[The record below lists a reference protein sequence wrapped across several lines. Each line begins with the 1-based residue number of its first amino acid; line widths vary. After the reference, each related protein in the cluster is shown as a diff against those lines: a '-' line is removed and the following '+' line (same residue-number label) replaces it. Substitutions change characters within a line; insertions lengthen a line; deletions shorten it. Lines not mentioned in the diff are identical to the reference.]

1 MAKIGLMGGTFNP
14 IHNVHLSM
22 AEEARTQ
29 YQLDEVRFMPSKNP
43 PHKNKQG
50 IASDSH
56 RKRMIQHAIQDHPH
70 FTFSDLELKR
80 EGITFTRDTLAY
92 LTETCPEDQ
101 FYFILGG
108 DSLASLESWK
118 EPAYIFSRCHI
129 LAANRGDI
137 SENKIT
143 EWIQYYQ
150 EKYGARISEIQM
162 PPQRISSEMIRNKLA
177 SGCDVSTYCPVPVT
191 QYIRFHGLYG
201 CDRLLQEKPESPMKI
216 SDMYAC
222 LSACLKP
229 KRYIH
234 TLGVAMTAANLAAVH
249 GCDCTQAYTA
259 GLLHDCAKYL
269 TGKEQIA
276 ACQEADISLT
286 KVEMENTALIHGK
299 LGAYIAK
306 TRYGIQD
313 REILSAITWHTTG
326 KPKMA
331 LLEKIIYLADY
342 MEPGR
347 AMNCKPYSLA
357 QIRRASFKNL
367 DRALFM
373 VLECC
378 VKYLEKSGAP
388 IDPQT
393 IETYKYYRNR
403 TD

>member
-1 MAKIGLMGGTFNP
+1 MAKIGIMGGTFNP

-50 IASDSH
+50 IAADSH
-56 RKRMIQHAIQDHPH
+56 RKRMIQHAIQNYPY
-70 FTFSDLELKR
+70 FSFSDLELER
-80 EGITFTRDTLAY
+80 EGTTFTRDTLAY

-118 EPAYIFSRCHI
+118 EPAFIFSHCHI
-129 LAANRGDI
+129 LAANRGDV
-137 SENKIT
+137 SEDKIT
-143 EWIQYYQ
+143 EWIHYYK
-150 EKYGARISEIQM
+150 EKYGANISEIQM
-162 PPQRISSEMIRNKLA
+162 PSQRISSEMIRSKLA
-177 SGCDVSTYCPVPVT
+177 SGCDVSIYCPIPVT

-201 CDRLLQEKPESPMKI
+201 CDRLIKEEMEHPMKVA
-216 SDMYAC
+216 DMYTC

-234 TLGVAMTAANLAAVH
+234 TLGVAMTAANLAEVH
-249 GCDCTQAYTA
+249 GCDSTRAYTA

-269 TGKEQIA
+269 TGKEQIT
-276 ACQEADISLT
+276 ACESAGIALSKIEL
-286 KVEMENTALIHGK
+286 ENTALIHGK
-299 LGAYIAK
+299 LGAYIARTK
-306 TRYGIQD
+306 YGVQD
-313 REILSAITWHTTG
+313 KEILSAITWHTTG
-326 KPKMA
+326 KPKMT

-347 AMNCKPYSLA
+347 AMNCKPYSLT
-357 QIRRASFKNL
+357 QIRGTSFENIDK
-367 DRALFM
+367 ALCM
-373 VLECC
+373 VLECI
-378 VKYLEKSGAP
+378 VKYLEKAGVP

-393 IETYKYYRNR
+393 METYKYYRKKA
-403 TD
+403 D

>member
-1 MAKIGLMGGTFNP
+1 MAKIGIMGGTFNP

-29 YQLDEVRFMPSKNP
+29 YQLNEILFMPSKNP
-43 PHKNKQG
+43 PHKNKLG

-56 RKRMIQHAIQDHPH
+56 RKRMIQHAILDHPH

-80 EGITFTRDTLAY
+80 EGTTFTRDTLAY
-92 LTETCPEDQ
+92 LTKTCPEDQ

-118 EPAYIFSRCHI
+118 EPAYIFSHCHI
-129 LAANRGDI
+129 LAANRGDV
-137 SENKIT
+137 SEDKIA
-143 EWIQYYQ
+143 EWIHYYK
-150 EKYGARISEIQM
+150 EKYGAQISEIQM
-162 PPQRISSEMIRNKLA
+162 PSQQISSEMIRNKLA
-177 SGCDVSTYCPVPVT
+177 SGCDVRTYCPIPVT

-201 CDRLLQEKPESPMKI
+201 CDPLSQEEPEHPMKI

-234 TLGVAMTAANLAAVH
+234 TLGVAMTAANLAEVH
-249 GCDCTQAYTA
+249 GCDSTQAYTA

-276 ACQEADISLT
+276 ACQSAGIPLT
-286 KVEMENTALIHGK
+286 GVELENTALIHGK
-299 LGAYIAK
+299 LGAYIAR
-306 TRYGIQD
+306 TRYGIRD
-313 REILSAITWHTTG
+313 KEILSAITWHTTG
-326 KPKMA
+326 KPKMT

-347 AMNCKPYSLA
+347 VMNCKPYSLA
-357 QIRRASFKNL
+357 QIRRTSFENIDK
-367 DRALFM
+367 ALFM
-373 VLECC
+373 VLECS
-378 VKYLEKSGAP
+378 VKYLEKSGTP
-388 IDPQT
+388 IDSQT
-393 IETYKYYRNR
+393 IDTYRYYQKKN
-403 TD
+403 D

>member
-1 MAKIGLMGGTFNP
+1 MGGTFNP

-50 IASDSH
+50 IAADSH
-56 RKRMIQHAIQDHPH
+56 RKRMIQHAIQNYPY
-70 FTFSDLELKR
+70 FSFSDLELER
-80 EGITFTRDTLAY
+80 EGTTFTRDTLAY

-118 EPAYIFSRCHI
+118 EPAFIFSHCHI
-129 LAANRGDI
+129 LAANRGDV
-137 SENKIT
+137 SEDKIT
-143 EWIQYYQ
+143 EWIHYYK
-150 EKYGARISEIQM
+150 EKYGANISEIQM
-162 PPQRISSEMIRNKLA
+162 PSQRISSEMIRSKLA
-177 SGCDVSTYCPVPVT
+177 SGCDVSIYCPIPVT

-201 CDRLLQEKPESPMKI
+201 CDRLIKEEMEHPMKVA
-216 SDMYAC
+216 DMYTC

-234 TLGVAMTAANLAAVH
+234 TLGVAMTAANLAEVH
-249 GCDCTQAYTA
+249 GCDSTRAYTA

-269 TGKEQIA
+269 TGKEQIT
-276 ACQEADISLT
+276 ACESAGIALSKIEL
-286 KVEMENTALIHGK
+286 ENTALIHGK
-299 LGAYIAK
+299 LGAYIARTK
-306 TRYGIQD
+306 YGVQD
-313 REILSAITWHTTG
+313 KEILSAITWHTTG
-326 KPKMA
+326 KPKMT

-347 AMNCKPYSLA
+347 AMNCKPYSLT
-357 QIRRASFKNL
+357 QIRGTSFENIDK
-367 DRALFM
+367 ALCM
-373 VLECC
+373 VLECS
-378 VKYLEKSGAP
+378 VKYLEKSGVP

-393 IETYKYYRNR
+393 METYKYYRKKA
-403 TD
+403 D

>member
-1 MAKIGLMGGTFNP
+1 MAKIGIMGGTFNP

-29 YQLDEVRFMPSKNP
+29 YQLDEVCFMPSKNP

-50 IASDSH
+50 IVSDSH

-80 EGITFTRDTLAY
+80 EGTTFTRDTLAY

-108 DSLASLESWK
+108 DSLASLENWK
-118 EPAYIFSRCHI
+118 DPAYIFSHCHI

-137 SENKIT
+137 SEDKII
-143 EWIQYYQ
+143 ECIHYYK
-150 EKYGARISEIQM
+150 EKYGAHISEIQM
-162 PPQRISSEMIRNKLA
+162 PSQRISSEMIRNKLA
-177 SGCDVSTYCPVPVT
+177 SGCDVSTYCPVSVT
-191 QYIRFHGLYG
+191 QYIWFHGLYD
-201 CDRLLQEKPESPMKI
+201 CDRLSQEEAKPPMKT
-216 SDMYAC
+216 SDMYAV

-234 TLGVAMTAANLAAVH
+234 TLGVAMTAANLAEVH
-249 GCDCTQAYTA
+249 GCDSNQAYTA

-269 TGKEQIA
+269 TGNEQIT
-276 ACQEADISLT
+276 ACQSANISLT
-286 KVEMENTALIHGK
+286 KVELENTALIHGK

-306 TRYGIQD
+306 TRYGIRD
-313 REILSAITWHTTG
+313 KEILSAITWHTTG
-326 KPKMA
+326 KPKMT

-347 AMNCKPYSLA
+347 TMNCKPYSLA
-357 QIRRASFKNL
+357 QIRRASFENIDK
-367 DRALFM
+367 ALYM
-373 VLECC
+373 VLECS

-393 IETYKYYRNR
+393 IDTYKYYRKKTN
-403 TD
+403 

>member
-1 MAKIGLMGGTFNP
+1 MAKIGIMGGTFNP

-50 IASDSH
+50 IAADSH
-56 RKRMIQHAIQDHPH
+56 RKRMIQHAIQNYPY
-70 FTFSDLELKR
+70 FSFSDLELKR
-80 EGITFTRDTLAY
+80 EGTTFTRDTLAY

-118 EPAYIFSRCHI
+118 EPAYIFSHCHI
-129 LAANRGDI
+129 LAANRGDV
-137 SENKIT
+137 SEDKIT
-143 EWIQYYQ
+143 EWIHYYK
-150 EKYGARISEIQM
+150 EKYGADISEIQM
-162 PPQRISSEMIRNKLA
+162 PSQRISSEMIRSKLA
-177 SGCDVSTYCPVPVT
+177 SGCDVSTYCPILVT

-201 CDRLLQEKPESPMKI
+201 CIRLTQEEMEHPMKVA
-216 SDMYAC
+216 DMYPC

-234 TLGVAMTAANLAAVH
+234 TLGVAMTAANLAEVH
-249 GCDCTQAYTA
+249 GCDSTRAYTA

-269 TGKEQIA
+269 TGKEQIT
-276 ACQEADISLT
+276 ACQSAGIPLSKIEL
-286 KVEMENTALIHGK
+286 ENTALIHGK
-299 LGAYIAK
+299 LGAYIARTK
-306 TRYGIQD
+306 YGVQD
-313 REILSAITWHTTG
+313 KEILSAITWHTTG
-326 KPKMA
+326 KPKMT

-347 AMNCKPYSLA
+347 AMNCKPYSLT
-357 QIRRASFKNL
+357 QIRGTSFENIDK
-367 DRALFM
+367 ALCM
-373 VLECC
+373 VLECS
-378 VKYLEKSGAP
+378 VKYLEKSGVP

-393 IETYKYYRNR
+393 METYKYYRKKA
-403 TD
+403 D

>member
-1 MAKIGLMGGTFNP
+1 MAKIGIMGGTFNP

-29 YQLDEVRFMPSKNP
+29 YQLDEVCFMPSKNP

-50 IASDSH
+50 IVSDSH

-80 EGITFTRDTLAY
+80 EGTTFTRDTLAY

-108 DSLASLESWK
+108 DSLASLENWK
-118 EPAYIFSRCHI
+118 DPAYIFSHCHI

-137 SENKIT
+137 SEDKII
-143 EWIQYYQ
+143 ECIHYYK
-150 EKYGARISEIQM
+150 EKYGAHISEIQM
-162 PPQRISSEMIRNKLA
+162 PSQRISSEMIRNKLA
-177 SGCDVSTYCPVPVT
+177 SGCDVSTYCPVSVT
-191 QYIRFHGLYG
+191 QYIRFHGLYD
-201 CDRLLQEKPESPMKI
+201 CDRLSQEEAKPPMKT
-216 SDMYAC
+216 SDMYAV

-234 TLGVAMTAANLAAVH
+234 TLGVAMTAANLAEVH
-249 GCDCTQAYTA
+249 GCDSNQAYTA

-269 TGKEQIA
+269 TGNEQIT
-276 ACQEADISLT
+276 ACQSANISLT
-286 KVEMENTALIHGK
+286 KVELENTALIHGK

-306 TRYGIQD
+306 TRYGIRD
-313 REILSAITWHTTG
+313 KEILSAITWHTTG
-326 KPKMA
+326 KPKMT

-347 AMNCKPYSLA
+347 TMNCKPYSLA
-357 QIRRASFKNL
+357 QIRRASFENIDK
-367 DRALFM
+367 ALYM
-373 VLECC
+373 VLECS
-378 VKYLEKSGAP
+378 VKYLEKSGVS

-393 IETYKYYRNR
+393 IDTYKYYRKKTN
-403 TD
+403 

>member
-1 MAKIGLMGGTFNP
+1 MAKIGIMGGTFNP

-29 YQLDEVRFMPSKNP
+29 YQLDEVCFMPSKNP

-50 IASDSH
+50 IVSDSH
-56 RKRMIQHAIQDHPH
+56 RKRMIQHAIQNHPH

-80 EGITFTRDTLAY
+80 EGTTFTRDTLAY

-108 DSLASLESWK
+108 DSLASLENWK
-118 EPAYIFSRCHI
+118 DPAYIFSHCHI

-137 SENKIT
+137 SEDKII
-143 EWIQYYQ
+143 ECIHYYK
-150 EKYGARISEIQM
+150 EKYGAHISEIQM
-162 PPQRISSEMIRNKLA
+162 PSQRISSEMIRNKLA
-177 SGCDVSTYCPVPVT
+177 SGCDVSTYCPVSVT
-191 QYIRFHGLYG
+191 QYIRFHGLYD
-201 CDRLLQEKPESPMKI
+201 CDRLSQEEAKPPMKT
-216 SDMYAC
+216 SDMYAV

-234 TLGVAMTAANLAAVH
+234 TLGVAMTAANLAEVH
-249 GCDCTQAYTA
+249 GCDSNQAYTA

-269 TGKEQIA
+269 TGNEQIT
-276 ACQEADISLT
+276 ACQSANISLT
-286 KVEMENTALIHGK
+286 KVELENTALIHGK

-306 TRYGIQD
+306 TRYGIRD
-313 REILSAITWHTTG
+313 KEILSAITWHTTG
-326 KPKMA
+326 KPKMT

-347 AMNCKPYSLA
+347 TMNCKPYSLA
-357 QIRRASFKNL
+357 QIRRASFENIDK
-367 DRALFM
+367 ALYM
-373 VLECC
+373 VLECS
-378 VKYLEKSGAP
+378 VKYLEKSGVP

-393 IETYKYYRNR
+393 IDTYKYYRKKTN
-403 TD
+403 

>member
-1 MAKIGLMGGTFNP
+1 MAKIGIMGGTFNP

-29 YQLDEVRFMPSKNP
+29 YQLDEVCFMPSKNP

-50 IASDSH
+50 IVSDSH

-80 EGITFTRDTLAY
+80 EGTTFTRDTLAY

-108 DSLASLESWK
+108 DSLASLENWK
-118 EPAYIFSRCHI
+118 DPAYIFSHCHI

-137 SENKIT
+137 SEDKII
-143 EWIQYYQ
+143 ECIHYYK
-150 EKYGARISEIQM
+150 EKYGAHISEIQM
-162 PPQRISSEMIRNKLA
+162 PSQRISSEMIRNKLA
-177 SGCDVSTYCPVPVT
+177 SGCDVSTYCPVLVT
-191 QYIRFHGLYG
+191 QYIRFHGLYD
-201 CDRLLQEKPESPMKI
+201 CDRLSQEEAKPPMKT
-216 SDMYAC
+216 SDMYAV

-234 TLGVAMTAANLAAVH
+234 TLGVAMTAANLAEVH
-249 GCDCTQAYTA
+249 GCDSNQAYTA

-269 TGKEQIA
+269 TGNEQIT
-276 ACQEADISLT
+276 ACQSANISLT
-286 KVEMENTALIHGK
+286 KVELENTALIHGK

-306 TRYGIQD
+306 TRYGIRD
-313 REILSAITWHTTG
+313 KEILSAITWHTTG
-326 KPKMA
+326 KPKMT

-347 AMNCKPYSLA
+347 TMNCKPYSLA
-357 QIRRASFKNL
+357 QIRRASFENIDK
-367 DRALFM
+367 ALYM
-373 VLECC
+373 VLECS
-378 VKYLEKSGAP
+378 VKYLEKSGVP

-393 IETYKYYRNR
+393 IDTYKYYRKKTN
-403 TD
+403 

>member
-1 MAKIGLMGGTFNP
+1 MAKIGIMGGTFNP

-29 YQLDEVRFMPSKNP
+29 YQLDEVCFMPSKNP

-50 IASDSH
+50 IVSDSH

-80 EGITFTRDTLAY
+80 EGTTFTRDTLAY

-108 DSLASLESWK
+108 DSLASLENWK
-118 EPAYIFSRCHI
+118 DPAYIFSHCYI

-137 SENKIT
+137 SEDKII
-143 EWIQYYQ
+143 ECIHYYK
-150 EKYGARISEIQM
+150 EKYGAHISEIQM
-162 PPQRISSEMIRNKLA
+162 PSQRISSEMIRNKLA
-177 SGCDVSTYCPVPVT
+177 SGCDVSTYCPVSVT
-191 QYIRFHGLYG
+191 QYIRFHGLYD
-201 CDRLLQEKPESPMKI
+201 CDRLSQEEAKPPMKT
-216 SDMYAC
+216 SDMYAV
-222 LSACLKP
+222 LSACLRP

-234 TLGVAMTAANLAAVH
+234 TLGVAMTAANLAEVH
-249 GCDCTQAYTA
+249 GCDSNQAYTA

-269 TGKEQIA
+269 TGNEQIT
-276 ACQEADISLT
+276 ACQSANISLT
-286 KVEMENTALIHGK
+286 KVELENTALIHGK

-306 TRYGIQD
+306 TRYGIRD
-313 REILSAITWHTTG
+313 KEILSAITWHTTG
-326 KPKMA
+326 KPKMT

-347 AMNCKPYSLA
+347 TMNCKPYSLA
-357 QIRRASFKNL
+357 QIRRASFENIDK
-367 DRALFM
+367 ALYM
-373 VLECC
+373 VLECS
-378 VKYLEKSGAP
+378 VKYLEKSGVP

-393 IETYKYYRNR
+393 IDTYKYYRKKTN
-403 TD
+403 

>member
-1 MAKIGLMGGTFNP
+1 MAKIGIMGGTFNP

-50 IASDSH
+50 IAADSH
-56 RKRMIQHAIQDHPH
+56 RKRMIQHAIQNYPY
-70 FTFSDLELKR
+70 FSFSDLELKR
-80 EGITFTRDTLAY
+80 EGTTFTRDTLAY

-118 EPAYIFSRCHI
+118 EPAFIFSHCHI
-129 LAANRGDI
+129 LAANRGDV
-137 SENKIT
+137 SEDKII
-143 EWIQYYQ
+143 EWIHYYK
-150 EKYGARISEIQM
+150 EKYGANISEIQM
-162 PPQRISSEMIRNKLA
+162 PSQRISSEMIRSKLA
-177 SGCDVSTYCPVPVT
+177 SGCDVSTYCPIPVT

-201 CDRLLQEKPESPMKI
+201 SDRLIQEEMEHPMKVA
-216 SDMYAC
+216 DMYTC

-234 TLGVAMTAANLAAVH
+234 TLGVAMTAANLAEVH
-249 GCDCTQAYTA
+249 GCDSTRAYTA

-269 TGKEQIA
+269 TGKEQIT
-276 ACQEADISLT
+276 ACESAGIALSKIEL
-286 KVEMENTALIHGK
+286 ENTALIHGK
-299 LGAYIAK
+299 LGAYIARTK
-306 TRYGIQD
+306 YGVQD
-313 REILSAITWHTTG
+313 KEILSAITWHTTG
-326 KPKMA
+326 KPKMT

-347 AMNCKPYSLA
+347 AMNCKPYSLT
-357 QIRRASFKNL
+357 QIRGTSFENIDK
-367 DRALFM
+367 ALCM
-373 VLECC
+373 VLECS
-378 VKYLEKSGAP
+378 VKYLEKSGVP

-393 IETYKYYRNR
+393 METYKYYRKKA
-403 TD
+403 D

>member
-1 MAKIGLMGGTFNP
+1 MAKIGIMGGTFNP

-50 IASDSH
+50 IAADSH
-56 RKRMIQHAIQDHPH
+56 RKRMIQHAIQNYPY
-70 FTFSDLELKR
+70 FSFSDLELKR
-80 EGITFTRDTLAY
+80 EGTTFTRDTLAY

-118 EPAYIFSRCHI
+118 EPAFIFSHCHI
-129 LAANRGDI
+129 LAANRGDV
-137 SENKIT
+137 SEDKII
-143 EWIQYYQ
+143 EWIHYYK
-150 EKYGARISEIQM
+150 EKYGANISEIQM
-162 PPQRISSEMIRNKLA
+162 PSQRISSEMIRSKLA
-177 SGCDVSTYCPVPVT
+177 SGCDVSTYCPIPVT

-201 CDRLLQEKPESPMKI
+201 CDRLIQEEMEHPMKVA
-216 SDMYAC
+216 DMYTC

-234 TLGVAMTAANLAAVH
+234 TLGVAMIAANLAEVH
-249 GCDCTQAYTA
+249 GCDSTRAYTA

-269 TGKEQIA
+269 TGKEQIT
-276 ACQEADISLT
+276 ACESAGIALSKIEL
-286 KVEMENTALIHGK
+286 ENTALIHGK
-299 LGAYIAK
+299 LGAYIARTK
-306 TRYGIQD
+306 YGVQD
-313 REILSAITWHTTG
+313 KEILSAITWHTTG
-326 KPKMA
+326 KPKMT

-347 AMNCKPYSLA
+347 AMNCKPYSLT
-357 QIRRASFKNL
+357 QIRGTSFENIDK
-367 DRALFM
+367 ALCM
-373 VLECC
+373 VLECS
-378 VKYLEKSGAP
+378 VKYLEKSGVP

-393 IETYKYYRNR
+393 METYKYYRKKA
-403 TD
+403 D

>member
-1 MAKIGLMGGTFNP
+1 MAKIGIMGGTFNP

-50 IASDSH
+50 IAADSH
-56 RKRMIQHAIQDHPH
+56 RKRMIQHAIQNYPY
-70 FTFSDLELKR
+70 FSFSDLELKR
-80 EGITFTRDTLAY
+80 EGTTFTRDTLAY

-118 EPAYIFSRCHI
+118 EPAFIFSHCHI
-129 LAANRGDI
+129 LAANRGDV
-137 SENKIT
+137 SEDKIT
-143 EWIQYYQ
+143 EWIHYYK
-150 EKYGARISEIQM
+150 EKYGADISEIQM
-162 PPQRISSEMIRNKLA
+162 PSQRISSEMIRSKLA
-177 SGCDVSTYCPVPVT
+177 SGCDVSTYCPILVT

-201 CDRLLQEKPESPMKI
+201 CNRLPQEEMEHPMKVA
-216 SDMYAC
+216 DMYPC

-234 TLGVAMTAANLAAVH
+234 TLGVAMTAANLAEVH
-249 GCDCTQAYTA
+249 GCDSTRAYTA

-269 TGKEQIA
+269 TGKEQIM
-276 ACQEADISLT
+276 ACQSAGIPLSKIEL
-286 KVEMENTALIHGK
+286 ENTALIHGK
-299 LGAYIAK
+299 LGAYIARTK
-306 TRYGIQD
+306 YGVQD
-313 REILSAITWHTTG
+313 KEILSAITWHTTG
-326 KPKMA
+326 KPKMT

-347 AMNCKPYSLA
+347 AMNCKPYSLT
-357 QIRRASFKNL
+357 QIRGTSFENIDK
-367 DRALFM
+367 ALCM
-373 VLECC
+373 VLECS
-378 VKYLEKSGAP
+378 VKYLEKSGVH

-393 IETYKYYRNR
+393 METYKYYRKKA
-403 TD
+403 D

>member
-1 MAKIGLMGGTFNP
+1 MAKIGIMGGTFNP

-29 YQLDEVRFMPSKNP
+29 YQLDEVCFMPSKNP

-50 IASDSH
+50 IVSDSH

-80 EGITFTRDTLAY
+80 EGTTFTRDTLAY

-108 DSLASLESWK
+108 DSLASLENWK
-118 EPAYIFSRCHI
+118 DPAYIFSHCHI

-137 SENKIT
+137 SEDKII
-143 EWIQYYQ
+143 ECIHYYK
-150 EKYGARISEIQM
+150 EKYGAHISEIQM
-162 PPQRISSEMIRNKLA
+162 PSQRISSEMIRNKLA
-177 SGCDVSTYCPVPVT
+177 SGCDVSTYCPVSVT
-191 QYIRFHGLYG
+191 QYIRFHGLYD
-201 CDRLLQEKPESPMKI
+201 CDRLSQEEAKPPMKT
-216 SDMYAC
+216 SDMYAV

-234 TLGVAMTAANLAAVH
+234 TLGVAMTAANLAEVH
-249 GCDCTQAYTA
+249 GCDSNQAYTA

-269 TGKEQIA
+269 TGNEQIT
-276 ACQEADISLT
+276 ACQSANISLT
-286 KVEMENTALIHGK
+286 KVELENTALIHGK

-306 TRYGIQD
+306 TRYGIRD
-313 REILSAITWHTTG
+313 KEILSAITWHTTG
-326 KPKMA
+326 KPKMT

-347 AMNCKPYSLA
+347 TMNCKPYSLA
-357 QIRRASFKNL
+357 QIRRASFENIDK
-367 DRALFM
+367 ALYM
-373 VLECC
+373 VLECS
-378 VKYLEKSGAP
+378 VKYLEKSGVP

-393 IETYKYYRNR
+393 IDTYKYYRKKTN
-403 TD
+403 

>member
-1 MAKIGLMGGTFNP
+1 MAKIGIMGGTFNP

-50 IASDSH
+50 IAADSH
-56 RKRMIQHAIQDHPH
+56 RKRMIQHAIQNYPY
-70 FTFSDLELKR
+70 FSFSDLELER
-80 EGITFTRDTLAY
+80 EGTTFTRDTLAY

-118 EPAYIFSRCHI
+118 EPAFIFSHCHI
-129 LAANRGDI
+129 LAANRGDV
-137 SENKIT
+137 SEDKIT
-143 EWIQYYQ
+143 EWIHYYK
-150 EKYGARISEIQM
+150 EKYGANISEIQM
-162 PPQRISSEMIRNKLA
+162 PSQRISSEMIRSKLA
-177 SGCDVSTYCPVPVT
+177 SGCDVSIYCPIPVT

-201 CDRLLQEKPESPMKI
+201 CDRLIKEEMEHPMKVA
-216 SDMYAC
+216 DMYTC

-234 TLGVAMTAANLAAVH
+234 TLGVAMTAANLAEVH
-249 GCDCTQAYTA
+249 GCDSTRAYTA

-269 TGKEQIA
+269 TGKEQIT
-276 ACQEADISLT
+276 ACESAGIALSKIEL
-286 KVEMENTALIHGK
+286 ENTALIHGK
-299 LGAYIAK
+299 LGAYIARTK
-306 TRYGIQD
+306 YGVQD
-313 REILSAITWHTTG
+313 KEILSAITWHTTG
-326 KPKMA
+326 KPKMT

-347 AMNCKPYSLA
+347 AMNCKPYSLT
-357 QIRRASFKNL
+357 QIRGTSFENIDK
-367 DRALFM
+367 ALCM
-373 VLECC
+373 VLECS
-378 VKYLEKSGAP
+378 VKYLEKSGVP

-393 IETYKYYRNR
+393 METYKYYRKKA
-403 TD
+403 D

>member
-1 MAKIGLMGGTFNP
+1 MAKIGIMGGTFNP

-50 IASDSH
+50 IAADSH
-56 RKRMIQHAIQDHPH
+56 RKRMIQHAIQNYPY
-70 FTFSDLELKR
+70 FSFSDLELKR
-80 EGITFTRDTLAY
+80 EGTTFTRDTLAY

-118 EPAYIFSRCHI
+118 EPAFIFSHCHI
-129 LAANRGDI
+129 LAANRGDV
-137 SENKIT
+137 SEDKII
-143 EWIQYYQ
+143 EWFHYYK
-150 EKYGARISEIQM
+150 EKYGANISEIQM
-162 PPQRISSEMIRNKLA
+162 PSQRISSEMIRSKLA
-177 SGCDVSTYCPVPVT
+177 SGCDVSIYCPIPVT

-201 CDRLLQEKPESPMKI
+201 CDRLIQEEMEHPMKVA
-216 SDMYAC
+216 DMYTC

-234 TLGVAMTAANLAAVH
+234 TLGVAMTAANLAEVH
-249 GCDCTQAYTA
+249 GCDSTRAYTA

-269 TGKEQIA
+269 TGKEQIT
-276 ACQEADISLT
+276 ACESAGIALSKIEL
-286 KVEMENTALIHGK
+286 ENTALIHGK
-299 LGAYIAK
+299 LGAYIARTK
-306 TRYGIQD
+306 YGVQD
-313 REILSAITWHTTG
+313 KEILSAITWHTTG
-326 KPKMA
+326 KPKMT

-347 AMNCKPYSLA
+347 AMNCKPYSLT
-357 QIRRASFKNL
+357 QIRGTSFENIDK
-367 DRALFM
+367 ALCM
-373 VLECC
+373 VLECS
-378 VKYLEKSGAP
+378 VKYLEKSGVP

-393 IETYKYYRNR
+393 METYKYYRKKA
-403 TD
+403 D

>member
-1 MAKIGLMGGTFNP
+1 MAKIGIMGGTFNP

-29 YQLDEVRFMPSKNP
+29 YQLDEVCFMPSKNP

-50 IASDSH
+50 IVSDSH

-80 EGITFTRDTLAY
+80 EGTTFTRDTLAY

-108 DSLASLESWK
+108 DSLASLENWK
-118 EPAYIFSRCHI
+118 DPAYIFSHCHI

-137 SENKIT
+137 SEDKII
-143 EWIQYYQ
+143 ECIHYYK
-150 EKYGARISEIQM
+150 EKYGAHISEIQM
-162 PPQRISSEMIRNKLA
+162 PSQRISSEMIRNKLA
-177 SGCDVSTYCPVPVT
+177 SGCDVSTYCPVSVT
-191 QYIRFHGLYG
+191 QYIRFHGLYD
-201 CDRLLQEKPESPMKI
+201 CDRLSQEEAKPPMKT
-216 SDMYAC
+216 SDMYAV

-234 TLGVAMTAANLAAVH
+234 TLGVAMTAANLAEVH
-249 GCDCTQAYTA
+249 GCDSNQAYTA

-269 TGKEQIA
+269 TGNEQIT
-276 ACQEADISLT
+276 ACQSANISLT
-286 KVEMENTALIHGK
+286 KVELENTALIHGK

-306 TRYGIQD
+306 TRYGIRD
-313 REILSAITWHTTG
+313 KEILSAITWHTTG
-326 KPKMA
+326 KPKMT

-347 AMNCKPYSLA
+347 TMNCKPYSLA
-357 QIRRASFKNL
+357 QIRRASFENIDK
-367 DRALFM
+367 ALYM
-373 VLECC
+373 VLECS
-378 VKYLEKSGAP
+378 VKYLEKSGVP

-393 IETYKYYRNR
+393 INTYKYYRKKTN
-403 TD
+403 

>member
-1 MAKIGLMGGTFNP
+1 MAKIGIMGGTFNP

-29 YQLDEVRFMPSKNP
+29 YQLDEVCFMPSKNP

-50 IASDSH
+50 IVSDSH

-80 EGITFTRDTLAY
+80 EGTTFTRDTLAY

-108 DSLASLESWK
+108 DSLASLENWK
-118 EPAYIFSRCHI
+118 DPAYIFSHCHI

-137 SENKIT
+137 SEDKII
-143 EWIQYYQ
+143 ECIHYYK
-150 EKYGARISEIQM
+150 EKYGAHISEIQM
-162 PPQRISSEMIRNKLA
+162 PSQRISSEMIRNKLA
-177 SGCDVSTYCPVPVT
+177 FGCDVSTYCPVSVT
-191 QYIRFHGLYG
+191 QYIRFHGLYD
-201 CDRLLQEKPESPMKI
+201 CDLLSQEKAKPPMKT
-216 SDMYAC
+216 SDMYAI

-234 TLGVAMTAANLAAVH
+234 TLGVAMTAANLAEVH
-249 GCDCTQAYTA
+249 GCDSNQAYTA

-269 TGKEQIA
+269 TGNEQIT
-276 ACQEADISLT
+276 ACQSANISLT
-286 KVEMENTALIHGK
+286 KVELENTALIHGK

-306 TRYGIQD
+306 TRYGIRD
-313 REILSAITWHTTG
+313 KEILSAITWHTTG
-326 KPKMA
+326 KPKMT

-342 MEPGR
+342 IEPGR
-347 AMNCKPYSLA
+347 TMNCKPYSLA
-357 QIRRASFKNL
+357 QIRRASFENIDK
-367 DRALFM
+367 ALYM
-373 VLECC
+373 VLECS
-378 VKYLEKSGAP
+378 VKYLEKSGVP

-393 IETYKYYRNR
+393 IDTYKYYRKKTN
-403 TD
+403 

>member
-1 MAKIGLMGGTFNP
+1 MAKIGIMGGTFNP

-56 RKRMIQHAIQDHPH
+56 RKRMIQHAIQNYPY
-70 FTFSDLELKR
+70 FSFSDLELKR
-80 EGITFTRDTLAY
+80 EGTTFTRDTLAY

-118 EPAYIFSRCHI
+118 EPAYIFSHCHI
-129 LAANRGDI
+129 LAASRGDV
-137 SENKIT
+137 SEDKIT
-143 EWIQYYQ
+143 EWIHYYK
-150 EKYGARISEIQM
+150 EKYGANISEIQM
-162 PPQRISSEMIRNKLA
+162 PSQRISSEMIRSKLA
-177 SGCDVSTYCPVPVT
+177 SGCDVSTYCPIPVT

-201 CDRLLQEKPESPMKI
+201 CDRLTQEEPEHPMKVA
-216 SDMYAC
+216 DMYTF

-229 KRYIH
+229 KRFIH
-234 TLGVAMTAANLAAVH
+234 TLGVAMTAANLAEVH
-249 GCDCTQAYTA
+249 GCDSTQAYTA

-269 TGKEQIA
+269 TGKEQIM
-276 ACQEADISLT
+276 ACQSAGIPLSKIEL
-286 KVEMENTALIHGK
+286 ENTALIHGK

-306 TRYGIQD
+306 TKYGVQD
-313 REILSAITWHTTG
+313 KEILSAITWHTTG
-326 KPKMA
+326 KPKMT

-347 AMNCKPYSLA
+347 AMNCKPYSLT
-357 QIRRASFKNL
+357 QIRGTCFENIDK
-367 DRALFM
+367 ALCM
-373 VLECC
+373 VLECS
-378 VKYLEKSGAP
+378 VKYLEKSGVP

-393 IETYKYYRNR
+393 MDTYKYYRKR
-403 TD
+403 AD